1 MRRRQVRR
9 GSAAKYLRMRAA
21 VQRAFESYHTYTDD
35 GYLRMAPPEEFVPK
49 GLTVDLVLPQR

>member
-1 MRRRQVRR
+1 
-9 GSAAKYLRMRAA
+9 MRAA